1 MKRKYGNRM
10 PGIYKQDKIESEYFN
25 GYLCYTKLKDIDEPL
40 MVNNGLYDLCIIKND
55 YEWYQLFSL
64 DKNYVLTIMID
75 DNKKV
80 IQWYFDISYKI
91 GLDNGVPYE
100 DDMYLDMIITKE
112 GNILHLYEHELIEAH
127 IINSQN
133 QFRKIKFPL
142 NHLYLL
148 TNNYETEDR
157 EMILNR
163 IKKIKYITKKM
174 SITK

>member
-112 GNILHLYEHELIEAH
+112 GNILHLDEDELIEAYKNKELTKEDLDNAYD
-127 IINSQN
+127 IYNYLENKYYKDINKLKE
-133 QFRKIKFPL
+133 F
-142 NHLYLL
+142 
-148 TNNYETEDR
+148 TNELIN
-157 EMILNR
+157 
-163 IKKIKYITKKM
+163 KY
-174 SITK
+174 SH

>member
-10 PGIYKQDKIESEYFN
+10 PGLYIQDKIESEYFN
-25 GYLCYTKLKDIDEPL
+25 GYLCYTKLKNIDEPL
-40 MVNNGLYDLCIIKND
+40 IVNNGLYDFCIIKND

-75 DNKKV
+75 DNKNV

-112 GNILHLYEHELIEAH
+112 GNLLQLDEDELIAAYKNKELTKEDLDNAYE
-127 IINSQN
+127 IYNYLENKYYKDIN
-133 QFRKIKFPL
+133 KLKKF
-142 NHLYLL
+142 
-148 TNNYETEDR
+148 TNELIN
-157 EMILNR
+157 
-163 IKKIKYITKKM
+163 KY
-174 SITK
+174 SH